1 MTAIITN
8 FIIKKTITQLM
19 KGINKISKSNKN
31 IITENKN
38 LNTLVIHP
46 DIKLRK
52 SNDNRDPQ
60 QCLDEAISLTRAIS
74 LNVLYSEII
83 TINTP
88 RPGTLMGS
96 GRIADI
102 KTKIH
107 DLDIYIV
114 ILDGNVSPIQQR
126 NLEREWNVKVL
137 DRTAL
142 ILEIFGDRAVTKE
155 GVLQVE
161 LAQLN
166 YQRTRLVR
174 SWTHLER
181 QRGATSFIGGPGE
194 SQLEL
199 DRRLIDD
206 EIVKIKKRL
215 NQVIKTRNLH
225 RIERK
230 KTPHPI
236 VSLIGYTNAGKSS
249 LFNQITMSD
258 NLAKDMLFAT
268 LDTTMRKI
276 QTSTNQTIILSDTVG
291 FISNLPTELIE
302 AFKSTLEEIM
312 DADLIIHVRDI
323 SVVDTED
330 QRRDVI
336 NIMEA
341 LGKELTKSNYI
352 EVHNKIDLVSKE
364 LVNAYKKTESTKIL
378 MSAKT
383 GEGLGRLKLLINEM
397 INANK
402 DYFVLKIPSS
412 RLDLI
417 SWIYKNSV
425 VISKRYNKTT
435 LEIKMQ
441 ITKINRNKLLSK
453 I

>member
-1 MTAIITN
+1 
-8 FIIKKTITQLM
+8 
-19 KGINKISKSNKN
+19 
-31 IITENKN
+31 
-38 LNTLVIHP
+38 
-46 DIKLRK
+46 
-52 SNDNRDPQ
+52 
-60 QCLDEAISLTRAIS
+60 
-74 LNVLYSEII
+74 
-83 TINTP
+83 
-88 RPGTLMGS
+88 
-96 GRIADI
+96 
-102 KTKIH
+102 
-107 DLDIYIV
+107 
-114 ILDGNVSPIQQR
+114 
-126 NLEREWNVKVL
+126 
-137 DRTAL
+137 
-142 ILEIFGDRAVTKE
+142 
-155 GVLQVE
+155 
-161 LAQLN
+161 
-166 YQRTRLVR
+166 
-174 SWTHLER
+174 
-181 QRGATSFIGGPGE
+181 
-194 SQLEL
+194 
-199 DRRLIDD
+199 
-206 EIVKIKKRL
+206 
-215 NQVIKTRNLH
+215 
-225 RIERK
+225 
-230 KTPHPI
+230 
-236 VSLIGYTNAGKSS
+236 SS

-364 LVNAYKKTESTKIL
+364 LVNSYKKTESTKIL

>member
-1 MTAIITN
+1 M
-8 FIIKKTITQLM
+8 
-19 KGINKISKSNKN
+19 
-31 IITENKN
+31 E
-38 LNTLVIHP
+38 
-46 DIKLRK
+46 
-52 SNDNRDPQ
+52 
-60 QCLDEAISLTRAIS
+60 EAISLTKAIT
-74 LNVLYSEII
+74 LKVLYSEII
-83 TINTP
+83 TVNTP
-88 RPGTLMGS
+88 KPGTLI
-96 GRIADI
+96 GRGKIDDI
-102 KTKIH
+102 KEKIH

-126 NLEREWNVKVL
+126 NLEREWQVKVL

-142 ILEIFGDRAVTKE
+142 ILEIFGERAVTKE

-215 NQVIKTRNLH
+215 NQVVKTRNLH
-225 RIERK
+225 RQERK

-236 VSLIGYTNAGKSS
+236 VSLIGYTNSGKST
-249 LFNQITMSD
+249 LFNQITRSD
-258 NLAKDMLFAT
+258 MLAKNMLFAT

-276 QTSTNQTIILSDTVG
+276 RTSNNQTIILSDTVG
-291 FISNLPTELIE
+291 FISNLPTELIQ

-323 SVVDTED
+323 SVEDTED
-330 QRRDVI
+330 QKNDVI
-336 NIMEA
+336 NIMKS

-352 EVHNKIDLVSKE
+352 EVHNKIDLVPKE
-364 LVNAYKKTESTKIL
+364 LIETYRESEDSKML

-383 GEGLGRLKLLINEM
+383 GEGLEELKILINTM
-397 INANK
+397 INSSK
-402 DYFVLKIPSS
+402 DHFIIKIPSS

-417 SWIYKNSV
+417 SWIYQNSV
-425 VISKRYNKTT
+425 VITKRYSRSTV
-435 LEIKMQ
+435 EVKMQ
-441 ITKINRNKLLSK
+441 ITKTNRNKLLSK

>member
-1 MTAIITN
+1 
-8 FIIKKTITQLM
+8 
-19 KGINKISKSNKN
+19 
-31 IITENKN
+31 
-38 LNTLVIHP
+38 LVIYP

-52 SNDNRDPQ
+52 SIDNRDPK
-60 QCLDEAISLTRAIS
+60 QCLDEAISLTQAIS
-74 LNVLYSEII
+74 LKVLYSEIV
-83 TINTP
+83 TVNTP
-88 RPGTLMGS
+88 RPATLIGS
-96 GRIADI
+96 GKIEAI
-102 KTKIH
+102 KEKI
-107 DLDIYIV
+107 DELDIYIV

-126 NLEREWNVKVL
+126 NLEKELQVKVL

-142 ILEIFGDRAVTKE
+142 ILEIFGKRATSKE
-155 GVLQVE
+155 GLLQVE

-174 SWTHLER
+174 AWTHLER
-181 QRGATSFIGGPGE
+181 QRGSTSFIGGPGE

-215 NQVIKTRNLH
+215 NQVTKTRHLH

-236 VSLIGYTNAGKSS
+236 VSLIGYTNSGKSS

-258 NLAKDMLFAT
+258 TLAKNMLFAT

-276 QTSTNQTIILSDTVG
+276 KTTTNQTVILSDTVG

-323 SVVDTED
+323 SVVDSED
-330 QRRDVI
+330 QKRDVL
-336 NIMEA
+336 NIMQS

-352 EVHNKIDLVSKE
+352 EIHNKIDLIPKNLIES
-364 LVNAYKKTESTKIL
+364 YKRNEENNIL

-383 GEGLGRLKLLINEM
+383 GEGLNELTSLINKK
-397 INANK
+397 INNNK
-402 DYFVLKIPSS
+402 DFFVIKIPSS

-441 ITKINRNKLLSK
+441 ITKINRNRLLSK